1 LPAEATSARSARI
14 AGTAVSKLERVRLPS
29 IKLPRRPRKGFVTE
43 PWGTGSGTGIG
54 RGWGAGAGRAST
66 SGTTRARREEK
77 GMTDR
82 YCTDTSNHTRTILTE
97 ARTIPNV
104 SRGIEVIYIF
114 VSLY

>member
-14 AGTAVSKLERVRLPS
+14 AGTAVSKLKRVRLPS

-43 PWGTGSGTGIG
+43 PWGTGTGIGRG
-54 RGWGAGAGRAST
+54 RGWGAGRAST
-66 SGTTRARREEK
+66 RGTTRARREEEC
-77 GMTDR
+77 MTDK
-82 YCTDTSNHTRTILTE
+82 YCTDTSNHTRTILTK

-114 VSLY
+114 VPLY